1 MISDNQGAHDIIRQ
15 LLTAI
20 TNLSLYGIHHPQ
32 VARVATQT
40 YADICAILENR
51 PEFTL
56 MAIDNELVVDGI
68 PLEVN
73 LFLNRLTQILKIR
86 GIGRITF
93 LKGIR
98 KQELDT
104 LLIGLT
110 KADHEIASSDHL
122 LFGRVEVRLGNVNES
137 DGNRVEGDVTCHIQL
152 PDMPKEELERFKEIY
167 ETVHR
172 QRKLKIDGI
181 VKIVS
186 GFIDVFH
193 QEGMPLLVMASL
205 RDTDEYT
212 FTHSTN
218 VCILNLAQAMSLGIK
233 GQLLN
238 EIGVSAM
245 LHDIGKLFIPEEIL
259 TKKDKLSD
267 VEFELMK
274 QHPIKG
280 ARYLLETPGVPR
292 MASIA
297 AFEHHAKFNLQGYPK
312 LPTDWRLNLCSHF
325 TMISDF
331 FDALRTRR
339 PYREPLE
346 LDQISSMMQGMMGN
360 ELHPALTRNF
370 LNILSKLT
378 KPAS

>member
-1 MISDNQGAHDIIRQ
+1 MISDDRSVHNFIRQ
-15 LLTAI
+15 LLSAI
-20 TNLSLYGIHHPQ
+20 TNVSLYGMHHPQ
-32 VARVATQT
+32 VERLATQAH
-40 YADICAILENR
+40 ADICAVLENN

-56 MAIDNELVVDGI
+56 MVIDNELVVDGVPQEI
-68 PLEVN
+68 N
-73 LFLNRLTQILKIR
+73 LFLNRLTQILKSR

-93 LKGIR
+93 LQGIGR
-98 KQELDT
+98 QELDT
-104 LLIGLT
+104 LIVGLT
-110 KADHEIASSDHL
+110 KAGHEMASSDHL
-122 LFGRVEVRLGNVNES
+122 RFGWVEVRLGTES
-137 DGNRVEGDVTCHIQL
+137 GAEGESIGGGVTRHIQL
-152 PDMPKEELERFKEIY
+152 PDMPKEELARFMEIY
-167 ETVHR
+167 ETVR
-172 QRKLKIDGI
+172 RRRKLKVNGM
-181 VKIVS
+181 VEIVS
-186 GFIDVFH
+186 GFVEVFR
-193 QEGMPLLVMASL
+193 QEGRPLLVMAAL

-267 VEFELMK
+267 GEFELMK

-280 ARYLLETPGVPR
+280 ARYLLEAPGVPR

-312 LPTDWRLNLCSHF
+312 LPADWRLNLCSHF

-346 LDQISSMMQGMMGN
+346 LNQISGMMQGMMGS
-360 ELHPALTRNF
+360 ELHPVLTRNF
-370 LNILSKLT
+370 LNILSSLT
-378 KPAS
+378 KPA